1 MLLRHFIF
9 LAAPTDNGNFWVK
22 GLSHSSALMLR
33 SSLSALIL
41 QSSSHISQSISS
53 RAPYTNCLGSN
64 KKHHVRLITFPIW
77 PYRWQRLLPFV
88 LRTSG
93 QNRKWFLCQQLAKLQ
108 GFVPPGCPPCPWL
121 QSSPSAISAGCPA
134 GRAPSL
140 AAHQQ
145 RTSIEVDTLVLTL
158 NLWIQESISHYSSQ

>member
-1 MLLRHFIF
+1 MAISGL
-9 LAAPTDNGNFWVK
+9 K

-33 SSLSALIL
+33 SLSALIL
-41 QSSSHISQSISS
+41 QSSSPSSHISQSISS
-53 RAPYTNCLGSN
+53 RAPYMNCLGSN
-64 KKHHVRLITFPIW
+64 EKHHVRLITFPIW

-93 QNRKWFLCQQLAKLQ
+93 LNHEWFLCQQLAKLQ
-108 GFVPPGCPPCPWL
+108 GFVPPGCPPAHGYRAAPA
-121 QSSPSAISAGCPA
+121 QSVQAAPA

-140 AAHQQ
+140 VVHQQ
-145 RTSIEVDTLVLTL
+145 RASIEVDTLVLTL